1 MAHQAIILNV
11 MIASPSD
18 VAEERQLVR
27 DAIYEWNTIHSKQFG
42 IMLNPIGWETHVAPQ
57 MGGRAQ
63 EIINKQILENSDI
76 LIGIFWTRLGT
87 STGEYVSGTV
97 EEITKHVEKEKL
109 ASIYISQ
116 KAYPN
121 NINVEQLQLL
131 RQQTTTWMD
140 QGLLDFY
147 DNHIDFKQKIKNH
160 LTLHLQDNEYIQG
173 IINNLNSSNPISQ
186 VISKQRIELNDAMIQ
201 IITNS
206 GKFNTDVQFLR
217 HLGGVS
223 FHVGELGLNLKDGRE
238 LAKWQ
243 DAIESLTQYGLL
255 KDRGYKGEL
264 FHLTNEGWK
273 AFDQLQTQLK
283 ENKIILHL

>member
-1 MAHQAIILNV
+1 MNIFK
-11 MIASPSD
+11 
-18 VAEERQLVR
+18 E
-27 DAIYEWNTIHSKQFG
+27 
-42 IMLNPIGWETHVAPQ
+42 LNP
-57 MGGRAQ
+57 
-63 EIINKQILENSDI
+63 
-76 LIGIFWTRLGT
+76 
-87 STGEYVSGTV
+87 
-97 EEITKHVEKEKL
+97 
-109 ASIYISQ
+109 
-116 KAYPN
+116 
-121 NINVEQLQLL
+121 
-131 RQQTTTWMD
+131 
-140 QGLLDFY
+140 
-147 DNHIDFKQKIKNH
+147 
-160 LTLHLQDNEYIQG
+160 
-173 IINNLNSSNPISQ
+173 SNPISQ

-223 FHVGELGLNLKDGRE
+223 FHVGELGLNLKDDRE

>member
-131 RQQTTTWMD
+131 RQQTTIWMD

-160 LTLHLQDNEYIQG
+160 LTLHLQDN
-173 IINNLNSSNPISQ
+173 
-186 VISKQRIELNDAMIQ
+186 
-201 IITNS
+201 
-206 GKFNTDVQFLR
+206 
-217 HLGGVS
+217 
-223 FHVGELGLNLKDGRE
+223 
-238 LAKWQ
+238 
-243 DAIESLTQYGLL
+243 
-255 KDRGYKGEL
+255 
-264 FHLTNEGWK
+264 
-273 AFDQLQTQLK
+273 
-283 ENKIILHL
+283 